1 MKLAKESKLLL
12 NFFNDNNLNKI
23 KLTKETAQIITELY
37 ENMLKGYIFLS
48 KMNLTNKIIT
58 KQITNIGQITKPKM
72 FNVNS
77 FPERI
82 RKHIDE
88 NSVYEIC
95 YTFSLFNRDIK
106 LFFIVEETSNFA
118 ITTYN
123 KYVKAIALW
132 ICMLSIYSS
141 NRCAKTLSVY
151 LYFTSLTKELP
162 QTNVTILDEHNVNT
176 AFTTSCPKDSEIVIF
191 RKEEWFKVFIHETFH
206 NFGLDFSD
214 MNINESTKYILKLFP
229 VKSEVNL
236 YEAYTEFW
244 AEIINACFC
253 SFYSIK
259 NKKNIGEFL
268 SYVDLYINFER
279 TYSCFQLV
287 KTLNFMGLKYSDL
300 YLNNNKSKLLRENMY
315 KENSNVLSYYVIKCI
330 LMNNF
335 NGFLMWCKTHNFS
348 LLQFNKT
355 IANQIE
361 FCRFIEQNYKTR
373 DMLRSISY
381 MDSLYNNIIREKS
394 NNKKSNKSFKY
405 LMTNMRM
412 SICELG

>member
-1 MKLAKESKLLL
+1 M
-12 NFFNDNNLNKI
+12 
-23 KLTKETAQIITELY
+23 
-37 ENMLKGYIFLS
+37 
-48 KMNLTNKIIT
+48 
-58 KQITNIGQITKPKM
+58 
-72 FNVNS
+72 V
-77 FPERI
+77 
-82 RKHIDE
+82 
-88 NSVYEIC
+88 
-95 YTFSLFNRDIK
+95 
-106 LFFIVEETSNFA
+106 
-118 ITTYN
+118 
-123 KYVKAIALW
+123 
-132 ICMLSIYSS
+132 
-141 NRCAKTLSVY
+141 
-151 LYFTSLTKELP
+151 
-162 QTNVTILDEHNVNT
+162 
-176 AFTTSCPKDSEIVIF
+176 
-191 RKEEWFKVFIHETFH
+191 
-206 NFGLDFSD
+206 
-214 MNINESTKYILKLFP
+214 KLFP

-315 KENSNVLSYYVIKCI
+315 KENSIPIVLSYYVIKCI

-394 NNKKSNKSFKY
+394 DNKKANKSFKY